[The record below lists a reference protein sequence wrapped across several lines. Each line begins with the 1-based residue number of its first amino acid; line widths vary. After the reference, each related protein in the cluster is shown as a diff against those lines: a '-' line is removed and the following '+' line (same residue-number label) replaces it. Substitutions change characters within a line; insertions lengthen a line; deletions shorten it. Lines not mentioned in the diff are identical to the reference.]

1 MLINC
6 IPTYRQ
12 ILKHCPDAHLNTCQ
26 PLTFTS
32 KFQLTEAA
40 IDKQLVSGYE
50 SGKPVFVYCL
60 KNDTKGHVT

>member
-1 MLINC
+1 MAQALLKNC

-32 KFQLTEAA
+32 KFQLTAAA
-40 IDKQLVSGYE
+40 IDKQLVSGMRAGNQY
-50 SGKPVFVYCL
+50 VFTVV
-60 KNDTKGHVT
+60 KK